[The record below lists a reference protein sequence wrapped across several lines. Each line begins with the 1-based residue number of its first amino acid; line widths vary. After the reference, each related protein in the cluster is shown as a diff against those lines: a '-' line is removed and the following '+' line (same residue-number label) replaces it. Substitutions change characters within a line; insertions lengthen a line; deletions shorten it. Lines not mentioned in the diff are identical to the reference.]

1 MADLGTREEPLGEE
15 ARVEKGEGKER
26 KGKRVCGGERGCNMY
41 ALRTYI
47 YYNPKLFS
55 IRTVRML
62 LASFLPTFS
71 VFFYIFNTFSTVFHN
86 AHNVQQQCHGLKL
99 YFILS
104 SRHS

>member
-1 MADLGTREEPLGEE
+1 
-15 ARVEKGEGKER
+15 
-26 KGKRVCGGERGCNMY
+26 MY

-71 VFFYIFNTFSTVFHN
+71 VFFIYLIRSV
-86 AHNVQQQCHGLKL
+86 L
-99 YFILS
+99 YFIMLTMFNNS
-104 SRHS
+104 VTD